1 MGFGSSSSGQNKH
14 IRIII
19 FRTCLH
25 KSSIKICNRNILER
39 EKIWKMNEPNGWCF
53 QHVLERFGSLQHG
66 ARRSVSTLR
75 CCVGGEPTQHNKSP
89 TDFPVRWAEIRRKEV
104 GKDAKYLFACLC
116 TLIWSRLGSRE
127 NYTVN
132 NSRMGEDPLLPPS
145 SIPKWLILFLAVNA
159 NGKWFVWIWGIIW
172 LKFLFRKMWKNRFSL
187 FFVSLIPGFS
197 TLFSYLWHLCIIL
210 NVNKDLCEEL
220 KNV

>member
-66 ARRSVSTLR
+66 ARRSASAVR
-75 CCVGGEPTQHNKSP
+75 CDVGGEPTQHNKSP

-132 NSRMGEDPLLPPS
+132 NCFHPLRFQNDWFYSWRWMRMG
-145 SIPKWLILFLAVNA
+145 
-159 NGKWFVWIWGIIW
+159 NGSFEIGELSDWNFYFVKCG
-172 LKFLFRKMWKNRFSL
+172 KTDFPFFFRLSHSGVFHFIFIFMAFTYNFE
-187 FFVSLIPGFS
+187 
-197 TLFSYLWHLCIIL
+197 C
-210 NVNKDLCEEL
+210 
-220 KNV
+220 